1 MTIKLSIVITLCALL
16 TAACGGAGGGSSS
29 FAIKTGGKDVTMVP
43 KSSNADQSVMTYTEK
58 PTGDGVIRSK
68 KGGSVSFEFVNFEA
82 KSLADYKLTADGQMR
97 VRFSVVGEENTDQKT
112 PIKIGTYTTDAEKF
126 MRLNNIDVVTFV
138 DGKEKSDY
146 YSMMSGSA
154 TAKGSLKINSVTD
167 DSVSGEI
174 DVVDGERSIKG
185 SFMAKLPKK

>member
-1 MTIKLSIVITLCALL
+1 MIKLGIVITLCALL
-16 TAACGGAGGGSSS
+16 ITACGGIGSGSSS

-58 PTGDGVIRSK
+58 PTGDGVVRSK
-68 KGGSVSFEFVNFEA
+68 KSGSVSFEFVNFEA

-97 VRFSVVGEENTDQKT
+97 VRFSIVGEENTDQKT

-154 TAKGSLKINSVTD
+154 TAKGSLKIYTVTD

-185 SFMAKLPKK
+185 SFTAKLPKK